1 MENVGYRTFRQLPGS
16 GRCAFNVRSPFRLF
30 CFVRQY

>member
-1 MENVGYRTFRQLPGS
+1 MENVGYRTFRQLPDD

-30 CFVRQY
+30 YFVRQY